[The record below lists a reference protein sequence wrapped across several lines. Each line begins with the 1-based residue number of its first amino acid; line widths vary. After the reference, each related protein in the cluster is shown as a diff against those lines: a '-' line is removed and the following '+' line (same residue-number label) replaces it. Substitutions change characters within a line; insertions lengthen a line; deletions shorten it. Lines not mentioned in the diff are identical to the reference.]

1 MYVKWDHCACSTAE
15 INIVINYTS
24 IKVKCIY
31 MCACITVCVCVCMY
45 KTPKKPILQMGKRR
59 LRKVKETVL
68 GPIV

>member
-1 MYVKWDHCACSTAE
+1 MY
-15 INIVINYTS
+15 
-24 IKVKCIY
+24 IY
-31 MCACITVCVCVCMY
+31 VCMYNCVCVCVCVCMY